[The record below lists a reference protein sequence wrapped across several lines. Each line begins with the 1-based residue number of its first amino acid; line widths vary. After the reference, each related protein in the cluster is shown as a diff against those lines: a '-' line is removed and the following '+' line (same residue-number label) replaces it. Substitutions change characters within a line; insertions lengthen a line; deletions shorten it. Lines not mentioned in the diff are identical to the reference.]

1 MIMRERRSVFGRRR
15 YLFIEIVRAFPFQ
28 TLVLLSGSDSR
39 IFMGA
44 SKKPPLQGKVD
55 IIACETIDDEIR
67 KVNRRG
73 FGCRFLEHGL
83 HRTPDLLRE
92 KLQEAILQ
100 DREAETILLGYGLC
114 SNGVVG
120 LRSPDKWLIIPR
132 VDDCISLLLGSRK
145 VYLEHFKSEPGTYYL
160 TKGWIDHGKTPYSQY
175 HENLEKYDPET
186 ALWVAKELLKNYT
199 RIALID
205 TGAYDLNG
213 CRCHAEAMAA
223 FFGLRLEVVPG
234 TIQLLHDLV
243 KGRWNKDFLVI
254 EPGCE
259 VTEAMFRP

>member
-1 MIMRERRSVFGRRR
+1 
-15 YLFIEIVRAFPFQ
+15 
-28 TLVLLSGSDSR
+28 
-39 IFMGA
+39 MGA
-44 SKKPPLQGKVD
+44 SKKPPLRGKVN

-73 FGCRFLEHGL
+73 FACRFLEHGL

-92 KLQEAILQ
+92 RLQEAISQ
-100 DREAETILLGYGLC
+100 VKEGEVILLGYGLC

-132 VDDCISLLLGSRK
+132 VDDCISLLLGSRNT
-145 VYLEHFKSEPGTYYL
+145 YLEHFKNEPGTYYL
-160 TKGWIDHGKTPYSQY
+160 TKGWIDHGKTPYSSY

-186 ALWVAKELLKNYT
+186 ALWIAKELLKNYT
-199 RIALID
+199 RVALID

-213 CRCHAEAMAA
+213 CRSHAEEMAA
-223 FFGLRLEVVPG
+223 FFGLRLEVLAG

-243 KGRWNKDFLVI
+243 RGRWGKDFLVI

-259 VTEAMFRP
+259 ITEAMFRL